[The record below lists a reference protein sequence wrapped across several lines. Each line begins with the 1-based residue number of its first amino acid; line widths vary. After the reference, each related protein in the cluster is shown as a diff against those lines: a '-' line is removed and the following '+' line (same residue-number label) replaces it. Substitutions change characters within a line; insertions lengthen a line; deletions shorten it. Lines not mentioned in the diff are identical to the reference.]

1 MLFRGKPFVPKNSLL
16 ISSTT
21 GLLLLLL
28 FIIIIIIIIGTI
40 NLAQNVSVIYSAQCR
55 AFHPTEDSY

>member
-28 FIIIIIIIIGTI
+28 FIIIIIIIGTI